1 MQTTTRTTCS
11 CGNTEPHP
19 IARKTTADGV
29 KVHVWSDGMV
39 TDASIIAG
47 YLPGVGRKKVPATR
61 LSAFADEVCVFD
73 ASELGSLVAEHQKA
87 AKRQAT
93 IDASRTTERHPDAIV
108 GCGRQL
114 QYGYG
119 FQGTRR

>member
-1 MQTTTRTTCS
+1 MCT

-47 YLPGVGRKKVPATR
+47 YLAGVGRRKVPVAR
-61 LSAFADEVCVFD
+61 LWAFAGEVCVFD
-73 ASELGSLVAEHQKA
+73 ASELGSLVAEHRRA
-87 AKRQAT
+87 AKRQAA
-93 IDASRTTERHPDAIV
+93 IDASRPAERHPDAIV
-108 GCGRQL
+108 GCGRPL

>member
-1 MQTTTRTTCS
+1 MCT
-11 CGNTEPHP
+11 CGNSNPHP
-19 IARKTTADGV
+19 IARKTTADNV
-29 KVHVWSDGMV
+29 QIHVWSDGMV

-47 YLPGVGRKKVPATR
+47 YLPGVGRRKIPTAR
-61 LSAFADEVCVFD
+61 LWAFADDVCTYA
-73 ASELGSLVAEHQKA
+73 ASELGSLVAEHQ
-87 AKRQAT
+87 KRQAT